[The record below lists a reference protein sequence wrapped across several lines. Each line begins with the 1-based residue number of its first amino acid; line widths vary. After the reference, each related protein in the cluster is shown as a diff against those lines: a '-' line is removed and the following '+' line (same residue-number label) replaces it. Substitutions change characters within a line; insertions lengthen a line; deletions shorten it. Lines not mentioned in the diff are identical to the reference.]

1 MSTWNRPSARTTNW
15 GSGLPNERVR
25 FLSMDEAL
33 AIHDRVIEAFGG
45 NGELVDKGA
54 LESALFRPQT
64 GYYADLAEMAA
75 ALFESLLVNHPF
87 TDGNKRV
94 AFFGTDTFLRMNG
107 WCLIAE
113 PQEGYAT
120 IIAALEAEDRP
131 FEVLLPWIRRCLKA
145 L

>member
-1 MSTWNRPSARTTNW
+1 
-15 GSGLPNERVR
+15 LPNERVR
-25 FLSMDEAL
+25 YLSVDEAV
-33 AIHDRVIEAFGG
+33 AIHERVVAAFGG
-45 NGELVDKGA
+45 AGELADAGA

-107 WCLIAE
+107 WCLKTE
-113 PQEGYAT
+113 TRDGYDT
-120 IIAALEAEDRP
+120 IIAALEGESRP
-131 FEVLLPWIRRCLKA
+131 FEVLLPWIRRCLEA